1 MFCSRVNLFLHHLCS
16 FEHVIHIVILRV
28 YDVKDVGVNYCLKVP
43 VIKYLGTKHS
53 IEWVLYEFL
62 ESRGVV

>member
-1 MFCSRVNLFLHHLCS
+1 MFCSRVNVFLHQLCS
-16 FEHVIHIVILRV
+16 FEQVIHIVVLQV
-28 YDVKDVGVNYCLKVP
+28 YDVKDVGVNYRLKVL